1 MKRRAA
7 YVAFGLVLC
16 MCALFACSETWA
28 ANVQETVGVTDT
40 VSLEVFPVV
49 EINVAESVGVSDGL
63 GTLPSELMDV
73 PENVRGGIRGC
84 I

>member
-49 EINVAESVGVSDGL
+49 AWRNPWVYLMVSARFL
-63 GTLPSELMDV
+63 LS
-73 PENVRGGIRGC
+73 
-84 I
+84 